1 MKTPLFE
8 VCIASLEDAL
18 SCVAGGAGRV
28 ELNSALEVGGLT
40 PSAGLVREVVDAL
53 QPKGIPVV
61 TMVRPRPGGFCY
73 GDADLR
79 VMRRDIEALLEA
91 GVDGVALGVL
101 AADGGVDA
109 ARCAELIAP
118 VLDAGKEAVFHRAFD
133 LTPDPFA
140 AIDSL
145 IDLGFKRV
153 LTSGQAAS
161 APAGTAMLAKL
172 VNHAAGRIE
181 VLPGG
186 GVRPSN
192 AAKLLA
198 DTGCTQLHGS
208 LRTTHYD
215 TSTQHQPALRF
226 GVETLPPESQYGTT
240 DGTMVAAVVAAMHQA
255 MHE

>member
-8 VCIASLEDAL
+8 VCIAALDDAL
-18 SCVAGGAGRV
+18 RCVAGGAGRV

-53 QPKGIPVV
+53 AASKTPVIA
-61 TMVRPRPGGFCY
+61 MARPRPGGFCY
-73 GDADLR
+73 SNADLR
-79 VMRRDIEALLEA
+79 VMRRDIESMLEG

-101 AADGGVDA
+101 TGYGQVDA
-109 ARCAELIAP
+109 ARCAEQIAP
-118 VLDAGKEAVFHRAFD
+118 VLAQGKEPVFHRAFD

-140 AIDSL
+140 ALDTL
-145 IDLGFKRV
+145 IELGFCRV

-172 VNHAAGRIE
+172 VEHAAGRIE
-181 VLPGG
+181 ILPGG

-192 AAKLLA
+192 AAQLMA

-215 TSTQHQPALRF
+215 TSTQHQPTLRF
-226 GVETLPPESQYGTT
+226 GVEVLPPESQYAAT
-240 DGTMVAAVVAAMHQA
+240 DATMVAAVVAAMQ
-255 MHE
+255 